1 MRGDGGLAAG
11 SWLRGRIGGLGMRDA
26 NREGE
31 RGEVVYWSRVRR

>member
-1 MRGDGGLAAG
+1 MDALQLGLGYVGGY
-11 SWLRGRIGGLGMRDA
+11 GGLGMRDA